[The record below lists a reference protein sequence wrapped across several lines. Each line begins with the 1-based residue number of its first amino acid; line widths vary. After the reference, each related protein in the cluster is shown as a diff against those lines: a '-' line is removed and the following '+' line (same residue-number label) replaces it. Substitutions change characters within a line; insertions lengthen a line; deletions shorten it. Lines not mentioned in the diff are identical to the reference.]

1 MVARTR
7 RVVLGLVLALPI
19 FLALLAP
26 AGGGSALAAPSLD
39 LTPYRGP
46 CTTTVTALGTAF
58 SPGQTL
64 TFSAQLEGTSD
75 DRAVVFAQA
84 TVGPDGGVAVAAEMS
99 RVVAGCTD
107 PNAVAGQQ
115 YRLIARDS
123 ATGSLLAYALFLL
136 TAPEIIPTI
145 TLDPIGGPCATQ
157 NPLVTVRGVNF
168 TAGLPITIG
177 VGTGGSGPALFPG
190 TVVRADGTF
199 NTPVRLIGCGPGTAV
214 GATLAIIAYTDDPN
228 GGGVLLQLAA
238 TTYNTDSNAN
248 RLCFAVTNQ
257 CIGGQFLARWRA
269 SGGLAINGY
278 PLSAEFRQQLEDGKT
293 YLVQYF
299 ERVRMEYH
307 AENAPPQDVLL
318 GQFGRSI
325 LAGANGAPTS
335 AVSPR
340 EGFVHFAE
348 TQHNAA
354 PDFFAYWQANGGLAQ
369 FGYPLTEEF
378 TQKLPDGKE
387 YTVQY
392 FERARFERHPEN
404 QAPFTILLGQFGRE
418 ILDKVSH

>member
-1 MVARTR
+1 MVARAR
-7 RVVLGLVLALPI
+7 RVVLSLVLVLPLI
-19 FLALLAP
+19 LVLLAP
-26 AGGGSALAAPSLD
+26 AGGGSVSATPSLD

-58 SPGQTL
+58 LPGQSL
-64 TFSAQLEGTSD
+64 TFSALLEGSPD
-75 DRAVVFAQA
+75 DRAVVFTQA
-84 TVGPDGGVAVAAEMS
+84 TVGPDGGVAVTAEMS
-99 RVVAGCTD
+99 RLVAGCTD

-115 YRLIARDS
+115 YRLIARDT
-123 ATGSLLAYALFLL
+123 ATGSLIAYAIFLL
-136 TAPEIIPTI
+136 TAPEITPTI
-145 TLDPIGGPCATQ
+145 TLDPTGGPCATQ

-168 TAGLPITIG
+168 TAGLPITMGIKS
-177 VGTGGSGPALFPG
+177 GGGDLALFPG

-199 NTPVRLIGCGPGTAV
+199 NTPIRLIGCGPDTVV
-214 GATLAIIAYTDDPN
+214 GATLAIIAYTDDPD
-228 GGGVLLQLAA
+228 GGPLLQLAA
-238 TTYNTDSNAN
+238 TTYNTDINVN
-248 RLCFAVTNQ
+248 RLCFAVTDQ

-307 AENAPPQDVLL
+307 PENASPQDVLL

-325 LAGANGAPTS
+325 LAEVNGAPTS

-340 EGFVHFAE
+340 EEFVHFAE
-348 TQHNAA
+348 TQHNVA

-404 QAPFTILLGQFGRE
+404 QAPFNILLGQFGRE
-418 ILDKVSH
+418 ILDKVSR

>member
-1 MVARTR
+1 MVVRTR
-7 RVVLGLVLALPI
+7 RVVLSLALMLSI

-26 AGGGSALAAPSLD
+26 FGGGNAAAVPSLD

-58 SPGQTL
+58 TPGQAL
-64 TFSAQLEGTSD
+64 TFSALLEGSPD

-84 TVGPDGGVAVAAEMS
+84 TVGPDGGVAVAAELS
-99 RVVAGCTD
+99 RLVAGCTD

-115 YRLIARDS
+115 YRFIARDS
-123 ATGSLLAYALFLL
+123 ATGSVVAYALFIL
-136 TAPEIIPTI
+136 TAPEITPTL

-168 TAGLPITIG
+168 TPGLPITIG
-177 VGTGGSGPALFPG
+177 IGTGGTEPALFPG
-190 TVVRADGTF
+190 TIVRDDGTF
-199 NTPVRLIGCGPGTAV
+199 NTPIRLIGCGPNTAL
-214 GATLAIIAYTDDPN
+214 GATFALIAYTDGPN

-238 TTYNTDSNAN
+238 ATYNTDINAN
-248 RLCFAVTNQ
+248 RLCFAITNQ

-307 AENAPPQDVLL
+307 PENAPPQDVLL

-325 LAGANGAPTS
+325 LAGVNGAPTS

-340 EGFVHFAE
+340 DGFVHFAD
-348 TQHNAA
+348 TQHNVA
-354 PDFFAYWQANGGLAQ
+354 PDFFAYWQASGGLAQ

-404 QAPFTILLGQFGRE
+404 AAPYNVLLGQFGRE
-418 ILDKVSH
+418 ILDKVSR